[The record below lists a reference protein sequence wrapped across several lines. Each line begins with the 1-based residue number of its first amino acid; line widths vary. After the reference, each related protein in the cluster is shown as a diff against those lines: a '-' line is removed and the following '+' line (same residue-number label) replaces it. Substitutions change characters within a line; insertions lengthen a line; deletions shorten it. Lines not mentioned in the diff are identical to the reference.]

1 MVLINILNSVYIYL
15 LYQNYIIRIKRL
27 FIFDGF
33 QIFFVLTNV
42 FVSVLNITSII
53 SSKNENKNLYET
65 LRG

>member
-15 LYQNYIIRIKRL
+15 LYQSYIIRIKRL